1 MLGIID
7 VIVTI
12 LMIPL
17 IFFYGT
23 KYPNYTQV
31 DYLELGLIV
40 LIVVLECGLYLF
52 KAIVFR
58 HRKSLPIIQDGDLV
72 EFVYD
77 PTMLIIY
84 GEGIEIT
91 EPDKISRIWRHDG
104 DNFNLIFA
112 RPIRELD
119 NEWRRKDWRNSTRDG
134 KGTMWL
140 L

>member
-12 LMIPL
+12 SMIPL

-23 KYPNYTQV
+23 KYPDYAQV
-31 DYLELGLIV
+31 DYLELALIA

-58 HRKSLPIIQDGDLV
+58 RRKSLPVIMDGDLV

-91 EPDKISRIWRHDG
+91 EPDKISRVWRHDG
-104 DNFNLIFA
+104 NDFNLIFT
-112 RPIRELD
+112 RPIIELGDTD
-119 NEWRRKDWRNSTRDG
+119 NE
-134 KGTMWL
+134 
-140 L
+140 